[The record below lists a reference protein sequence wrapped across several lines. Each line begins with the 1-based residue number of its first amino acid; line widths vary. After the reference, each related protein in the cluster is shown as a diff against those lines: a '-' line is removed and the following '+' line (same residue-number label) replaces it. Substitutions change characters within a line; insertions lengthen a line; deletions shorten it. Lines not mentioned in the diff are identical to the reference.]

1 MTTFKEQIEI
11 YRIGVEKYGMKP
23 SNQILFNIARKFDLS
38 LQDAQDALNGT
49 ASDEVLNTEF
59 HPIPP
64 DAKMSREKAGYR
76 FYVH

>member
-1 MTTFKEQIEI
+1 MTTFKEQIEN
-11 YRIGVEKYGMKP
+11 YRIGVEKFGMEH

-38 LQDAQDALNGT
+38 LADAKRALNGN

-64 DAKMSREKAGYR
+64 DAKMSRRKAGYR
-76 FYVH
+76 NYTH